1 MILIEISLQY
11 RVVIGISAMVLLF
24 VSFMIAFVSSQRKK
38 LKYHREMQAI
48 QAAQQEALQQQNLLL
63 EKRVQERTAEIT
75 QQAAALQT
83 TLSELKASQLQLIQ
97 KEKMASLGEMIAGI
111 AHEIQNPLNFVN
123 NFSDI
128 NTEML
133 AEIKDKLASENLPES
148 LTGYIYPV
156 MDDLAG
162 NLQKIMQHGKRADS
176 IVKSMLQHTQGPS
189 GNMEFTNLNALVAE
203 YLKLSY
209 YGFRSRNKAFNCRI
223 ETAYDKSIQDIFIIP
238 QDIGRILV
246 NICNNAFYAMQE
258 KLNRFAAT
266 AQSYEPVLIIQTNRK
281 NELAVITVRDNG
293 IGISGKNL
301 DKIFQPFFTTKP
313 TGGNTGLGL
322 SLSYDIIKAH
332 QGKMEVASTE
342 GEFTEFRIELNC

>member
-11 RVVIGISAMVLLF
+11 RVIIGISAMVLLF
-24 VSFMIAFVSSQRKK
+24 VSFMVAFVSSQRKK
-38 LKYHREMQAI
+38 LKYHKEMQAI

-63 EKRVQERTAEIT
+63 EQRVQERTAEIT
-75 QQAAALQT
+75 QQAAALQS
-83 TLSELKASQLQLIQ
+83 TLSELKSSQLQLIQ

-133 AEIKDKLASENLPES
+133 AEIKEKLANENLPES
-148 LTGYIYPV
+148 LTNYINPV

-162 NLQKIMQHGKRADS
+162 NLHKIMQHGKRADG

-189 GNMEFTNLNALVAE
+189 GNMEFTDLNALVTE

-209 YGFRSRNKAFNCRI
+209 YGFRSKNKSFSCRMDTFYD
-223 ETAYDKSIQDIFIIP
+223 ETIQSIYLIP

-258 KLNRFAAT
+258 KLNRLAAKEP
-266 AQSYEPVLIIQTNRK
+266 SYEPLLQIQTARK
-281 NELAVITVRDNG
+281 NDLVVITVRDNG
-293 IGISGKNL
+293 IGIPEKNIE
-301 DKIFQPFFTTKP
+301 KIFQPFFTTKP

-322 SLSYDIIKAH
+322 SLSYDIVKAH
-332 QGKMEVASTE
+332 QGKMEVISEE
-342 GEFTEFRIELNC
+342 GAFTEFTIELNS